1 MKYLKLFEQFLILE
15 AELKSSQFL
24 QTEIEKTYNE
34 AIEGLEEEQKERASK
49 KGVLSKVKGWFTGN
63 KEDDEVWVKFF
74 EEEIEQPVEVISCK
88 VNDVIYDRPKLQLG
102 AVIFNKGLSTNFK
115 YDKDFISLV
124 NSVVTS
130 KKMTEEL
137 KTIYDSSAINLA
149 VNIFYKPKSNVS
161 LKMGS
166 IIKDMSKIAKDSI
179 TKANEN
185 FKFDL
190 KILVTFSA
198 GIGGMIVPLNNFVR
212 GEFPNLTESN
222 YLLITL
228 ASAMILITE
237 HTENTKKLLSEISKQ
252 GLKKEFEKT
261 IEVGGELKDAFLN
274 FMDSLNLTF
283 YKVTQIMGYAFLIP
297 IIDLLLD
304 LSKDNTI
311 DNINEIVYRL
321 ILSLGT
327 HYSAI
332 LMKEV
337 ITKIINRFRSEY

>member
-1 MKYLKLFEQFLILE
+1 MEILISKKQKKELMILE
-15 AELKSSQFL
+15 S
-24 QTEIEKTYNE
+24 
-34 AIEGLEEEQKERASK
+34 
-49 KGVLSKVKGWFTGN
+49 
-63 KEDDEVWVKFF
+63 
-74 EEEIEQPVEVISCK
+74 
-88 VNDVIYDRPKLQLG
+88 
-102 AVIFNKGLSTNFK
+102 
-115 YDKDFISLV
+115 
-124 NSVVTS
+124 
-130 KKMTEEL
+130 
-137 KTIYDSSAINLA
+137 
-149 VNIFYKPKSNVS
+149 S

-304 LSKDNTI
+304 LSKDNTVE
-311 DNINEIVYRL
+311 NINEIVYRL